1 MDLTFKN
8 ETFNQLLSEIST
20 NVDLRCNI
28 CKEEILV
35 DSFDLSCNHKFHA
48 NCLLN
53 SFDRYFEPKCP
64 LCSISI
70 NFNHH
75 KSECIIENCSKISYN
90 SESLCNTHSKKYLKT
105 ILNQKNKELKIK
117 NQNIKKIKNKI
128 EKLKQKQSD
137 IQNEI
142 YELENKILDLN
153 N

>member
-1 MDLTFKN
+1 MDLFFKN
-8 ETFNQLLSEIST
+8 DKYNQLLSEIS
-20 NVDLRCNI
+20 NNFDLRCNI

-48 NCLLN
+48 NCLLS
-53 SFDRYFEPKCP
+53 SFDRYSEPKCP

-70 NFNHH
+70 NFNNH
-75 KSECIIENCSKISYN
+75 KSKCIIENCSKISYN

-117 NQNIKKIKNKI
+117 NQNIKKIKIKI
-128 EKLKQKQSD
+128 EKLKQKQLD
-137 IQNEI
+137 IENEI
-142 YELENKILDLN
+142 LKLENTILDLN

>member
-1 MDLTFKN
+1 MNLIFKN
-8 ETFNQLLSEIST
+8 EKYNQLLSEMSN

-35 DSFDLSCNHKFHA
+35 DSIELSCNHKFHS
-48 NCLLN
+48 NCLKD
-53 SFDRYFEPKCP
+53 SFNFFEEIKCQ

-70 NFNHH
+70 NFKHH
-75 KSECIIENCSKISYN
+75 KSKCIIENCSKISYN

-128 EKLKQKQSD
+128 EKLKQKHLD

-142 YELENKILDLN
+142 YNLENKILDLN

>member
-35 DSFDLSCNHKFHA
+35 DSFDLSCNHKFHST
-48 NCLLN
+48 CLKN
-53 SFDRYFEPKCP
+53 SFNPFEHKKCP

-75 KSECIIENCSKISYN
+75 KSKCIIENCSKISYN

-128 EKLKQKQSD
+128 EKLKTKKSD
-137 IQNEI
+137 IENEI
-142 YELENKILDLN
+142 YELENTILDLN
-153 N
+153 T